1 MSNYMNTQN
10 THTNEEL
17 ATAAVLDYSI
27 AANDN
32 GMYIYLTD
40 MLQVRF
46 GERVGAEELVEAMET
61 AMRTFIE
68 EKLDETN
75 GEAEIDFKDIVI
87 EQGQM
92 RDTDSMRFFIYRELM
107 QPIGEGHLNLKTNMC
122 HVTLDETNDDLED
135 FIVDGIEANGFDF
148 NN

>member
-1 MSNYMNTQN
+1 MNTQE

-46 GERVGAEELVEAMET
+46 GERVGAEELVSHIEDE
-61 AMRTFIE
+61 MRSFIK
-68 EKLDETN
+68 EKLDETDAKFYKSPTD
-75 GEAEIDFKDIVI
+75 GFMWRDVTEDCL
-87 EQGQM
+87 EQSK
-92 RDTDSMRFFIYRELM
+92 RDELFAAHELFELRDDDTDHLIEDAND
-107 QPIGEGHLNLKTNMC
+107 INAIIEGGSKIC
-122 HVTLDETNDDLED
+122 IECND
-135 FIVDGIEANGFDF
+135 VK
-148 NN
+148 